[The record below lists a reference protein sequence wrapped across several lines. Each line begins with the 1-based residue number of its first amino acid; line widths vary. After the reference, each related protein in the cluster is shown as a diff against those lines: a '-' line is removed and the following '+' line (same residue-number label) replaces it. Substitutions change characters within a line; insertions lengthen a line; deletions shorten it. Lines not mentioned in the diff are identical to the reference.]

1 MSTSYSSVQSFMFLL
16 LFLVYKDVYFCA
28 SFLSKISY
36 FISLS
41 MWLEQRGWIKEW
53 PSCIILTPSLTLL
66 TEGKLGAA
74 VILQQKP
81 ESSQFST

>member
-16 LFLVYKDVYFCA
+16 LFLVYKDVCFCA
-28 SFLSKISY
+28 SFLFKILY
-36 FISLS
+36 FISLF
-41 MWLEQRGWIKEW
+41 MWLEQRGCIKVW
-53 PSCIILTPSLTLL
+53 TSCIILTPSLALL

-81 ESSQFST
+81 ES